1 MTMVHRSSHY
11 SLMSSKQ
18 SMDSSITHQA
28 RIISYGLSYNPN
40 LSNWKDTIRADHG
53 KTDTYYPP
61 NTEQS
66 FRAKTSTP
74 LHSQKRLYQRIPLTN
89 GMARENY
96 QSYRRET
103 GSEPN
108 WIMRRVDYGS

>member
-11 SLMSSKQ
+11 NLMSSKQ

-74 LHSQKRLYQRIPLTN
+74 LHSQKSLYQRIPLTN

-103 GSEPN
+103 G
-108 WIMRRVDYGS
+108 